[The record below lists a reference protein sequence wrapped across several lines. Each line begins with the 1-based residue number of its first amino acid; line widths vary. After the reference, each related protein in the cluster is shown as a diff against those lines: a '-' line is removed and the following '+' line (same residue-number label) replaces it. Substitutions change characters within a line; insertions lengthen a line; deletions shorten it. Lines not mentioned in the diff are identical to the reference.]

1 MSKATEWYR
10 KMSFDFSNQEV
21 ICVLD
26 ISEGSMERWEW
37 EPDKS
42 GMNRRQVEESACLTL
57 FWKFRL

>member
-21 ICVLD
+21 IGVLD

-37 EPDKS
+37 DEQEAS
-42 GMNRRQVEESACLTL
+42 RGVSLSNTL
-57 FWKFRL
+57 PEIQTLRE